1 MLNRLK
7 SVVQNTFTPENI
19 APLSLQQIWQEPKLT
34 PEEIANFCEVIDRQ
48 SPITV
53 IGFSGLALGF
63 AGLPSYEFRK
73 SLGSM
78 GDVCNIILIRDVRR
92 YWYHLTPEGDIGGLD
107 FYTQYLQSQ
116 LQALKTKYLITTG
129 VSAGGFAALFF
140 GWKLGADQILAF
152 SPQTDLI
159 SYYKFNPLSL
169 LKYRYTRKDLQSF
182 LKEVLMVA
190 IALRR
195 RTRLLRRKLPLT
207 QWGRLDAAQRINE
220 RTQSSVYYCQD
231 NALDTQ
237 ETLKISALPGI
248 TLHACPCNQHN
259 VAGYL
264 RSSEELVK
272 IFQTA
277 LESATYKH
285 ICG

>member
-7 SVVQNTFTPENI
+7 SAIQNTFTPANI
-19 APLSLQQIWQEPKLT
+19 APISLQQIWLEPKLT
-34 PEEIANFCEVIDRQ
+34 PAEIENFCEVIDRK

-53 IGFSGLALGF
+53 IGFAGLALGF

-73 SLGSM
+73 SLESM
-78 GDVCNIILIRDVRR
+78 GDICNIILIRDVRR
-92 YWYHLTPEGDIGGLD
+92 YWYHLTPEGNSGGLD

-116 LQALKTKYLITTG
+116 LQALETKYLITTG

-159 SYYKFNPLSL
+159 SYYNFKPLSL
-169 LKYRYTRKDLQSF
+169 LKYRHSYQNLQSF
-182 LKEVLMVA
+182 IKEELMVA
-190 IALRR
+190 ITLRR
-195 RTRLLRRKLPLT
+195 RTRLLRQKLPFI
-207 QWGRLDAAQRINE
+207 QWGKLDLALRINE
-220 RTQSSVYYCQD
+220 QTQASVYYCQD

-237 ETLKISALPGI
+237 EALKISAFTGV
-248 TLHACPCNQHN
+248 TLHKCPCDQHN

-264 RSSEELVK
+264 RSGGELFKILQTTIESEL
-272 IFQTA
+272 
-277 LESATYKH
+277 YKH
-285 ICG
+285 TQG